1 MIAFQSAS
9 AKRTRA
15 LSQLNEHTEILSS
28 VVHHRNVSREITSEH
43 WIEFVETKG
52 FSAVIFDCDGTLVES
67 SAAHMNSMQAAAN
80 EQGVEMAEEWYQE
93 RTGLDRISLL
103 SEFQDSIRTAFDI
116 ERAAKT
122 SIENFGKFAEMV
134 QPKIGVLGFAHDLN
148 QRGIS
153 LAVATNAERDV
164 AEVSLRTTGLRKI
177 FSHLVSISDRA
188 APKPSPEMFLLAA
201 DHLRQVRS
209 NILVVED
216 SPQGV
221 RAALDAGM
229 SVIQLT

>member
-1 MIAFQSAS
+1 M
-9 AKRTRA
+9 
-15 LSQLNEHTEILSS
+15 SQLKEHTEVLSS
-28 VVHHRNVSREITSEH
+28 VVHHRGVSRDITSEH
-43 WIEFVETKG
+43 WIDFVETEG

-67 SAAHMNSMQAAAN
+67 SAAHMKSMQAAAR

-93 RTGLDRISLL
+93 RTGLDRTNLL
-103 SEFQDSIRTAFDI
+103 LEFQDSIQSDFEI

-122 SIENFGKFAEMV
+122 SIESFGKFANMV
-134 QPKIGVLGFAHDLN
+134 QPKIGVLGFARDLN

-164 AEVSLRTTGLRKI
+164 AEVSLRTTGVRKI
-177 FSHLVSISDRA
+177 FSHLVSISDRV

-201 DHLRQVRS
+201 DRLRHVPS
-209 NILVVED
+209 NVLVVED